1 VISQQFVQVQSSFSI
16 QYTAEMIF
24 CTVIGGI
31 GSIEG
36 PILGTIVFF
45 VLQQTLASYG
55 AWYLIILGAWRSPW
69 RSGRRTGYG
78 D

>member
-1 VISQQFVQVQSSFSI
+1 VQVQSSFSI
-16 QYTAEMIF
+16 QYAAEMAF

-55 AWYLIILGAWRSPW
+55 AWYLIILGALAIAVAIWAPNDRQLEE
-69 RSGRRTGYG
+69 GRR
-78 D
+78 